1 MTATISPEVLVHQLF
16 GAFLLPPLLF
26 ILPLLAGALLLRPR
40 PLAGWL
46 LLLGGLFLA
55 YGLSIPRT
63 AMWLSAG
70 LEQYPPITQAQLQ
83 RAQAIVVLGGGKK
96 PAPEYGRNEP
106 GADTLSRLRYA
117 AWLARRSQLPLL
129 VTGGSPL
136 GGEPEGE
143 VMARTLQQDYG
154 LPVRWVE
161 MQSNTTLENARYSAR
176 LLKKDGIGRIVLVSQ
191 GWHLRRAL
199 PFFTAE
205 SLQVLPAPTGFV
217 RYDGGGL
224 AWYLPTGRAM
234 QECHS
239 ALREWLG
246 IFFYKARGWLHGQA
260 DQPAAQP

>member
-16 GAFLLPPLLF
+16 GAFLLPPLIF
-26 ILPLLAGALLLRPR
+26 ILPILVAALLLRR
-40 PLAGWL
+40 APLLGWSL
-46 LLLGGLFLA
+46 LLASLLLA

-63 AMWLSAG
+63 AMWLNAPLERYAPISA
-70 LEQYPPITQAQLQ
+70 AQLQ
-83 RAQAIVVLGGGKK
+83 QAQAIVVLGGGKK
-96 PAPEYGRNEP
+96 PAPEFERNEP
-106 GADTLSRLRYA
+106 NADTQTRLRYA
-117 AWLARRSQLPLL
+117 AWLARRSHLPLL
-129 VTGGSPL
+129 VTGGSPY

-161 MQSNTTLENARYSAR
+161 MQSNTTLENARYSAV
-176 LLKKDGIGRIVLVSQ
+176 LLKQAGIQRIVLVSQ

-199 PFFTAE
+199 PFFVAQG
-205 SLQVLPAPTGFV
+205 LQVQAAPTGFV
-217 RYDGGGL
+217 RYDGAGL

-246 IFFYKARGWLHGQA
+246 IFFYAVQAWWHGK
-260 DQPAAQP
+260 PAESS